1 MLEATGYRLKVE
13 QKFIQVNLSDAAD
26 AHPDTTKNQHATN
39 TNHTTGAGSGFS
51 LAS

>member
-13 QKFIQVNLSDAAD
+13 QKFIQVNLSDAFD
-26 AHPDTTKNQHATN
+26 AHPDTTKNQNEISRKAN
-39 TNHTTGAGSGFS
+39 AGAGSGFS